1 MFDIN
6 EIFSDDSEI
15 GFIDDWRDESNKVE
29 EQEKTMPKKLED
41 ITTDDI
47 DENILQVNY
56 NLTEL
61 IYTALKIVNGLN

>member
-41 ITTDDI
+41 ITADDI